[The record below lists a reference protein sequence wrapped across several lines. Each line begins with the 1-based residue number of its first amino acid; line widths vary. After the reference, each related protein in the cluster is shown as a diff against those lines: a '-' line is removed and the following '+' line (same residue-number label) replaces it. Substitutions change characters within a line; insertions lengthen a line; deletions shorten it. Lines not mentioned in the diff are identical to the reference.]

1 MGVINFEKQKLIKL
15 IDVAAG
21 RKKADLVLKNAKI
34 VDVFQAKIL
43 TGDIAISDGYIAGIG
58 ESYQGVEERNYTGK
72 YVAPGFIEA
81 HIHIESSYVSPEEF
95 SRVFIPRGTTTILA
109 DPHEIV
115 NVAGLKG
122 LDYMVNAAK
131 NAKMDVRYMMP
142 PCVPATNFETSG
154 ADLYADD
161 MEDALKTGEVDGL
174 AELMNFP
181 GVINADDKMIDEILM
196 AKKYGARIDGH
207 APQVVGKDLNAYI
220 AAGPANDHEC
230 STLEEAEE
238 RLARGMYLLLREG
251 SVTQDLRKLLPIV
264 NTANSRRC
272 LLSGDDV
279 QAKTAINKGH
289 LDNSIRICIDEG
301 LNPITAIQMAT
312 LNPAEYCGLNDRGA
326 IAPGRRADMVVFESL
341 EDFAV
346 EETYILGEKLSQ
358 GNEYLGEV
366 NYYPID
372 SVESSMHVK
381 DFTREK
387 LQLHLNSD
395 KVRAIGVVPG
405 EVLTTEEHVT
415 VRRDG
420 DDNFVYN
427 DQEDVTKIVVVER
440 HHNTGNVNVNLLS
453 GYGIK
458 AGAIAISIGH
468 DSHNIIATGTNDD
481 DIFMAVNELIK
492 QEGGAVVVKDEKVI
506 SRMELK
512 IAGLMCNLPA
522 EKMIAQQ
529 DALDEAVHEELG
541 VPDNVNPVMTLS
553 FMPLAVIPKLKITD
567 KGLVDVE
574 KNAFVSNELD

>member
-1 MGVINFEKQKLIKL
+1 MEKQKLIKL

-58 ESYQGVEERNYTGK
+58 GSYQGVEERNYTGK

-131 NAKMDVRYMMP
+131 NAKMDIRYMMP

-326 IAPGRRADMVVFESL
+326 IAPGRRADIVVFESL

-358 GNEYLGEV
+358 GNKYLGEV

-381 DFTREK
+381 DFTRKK

-395 KVRAIGVVPG
+395 KVRVIGVVPG

-415 VRRDG
+415 VKRDG
-420 DDNFVYN
+420 DGNFVYN

>member
-1 MGVINFEKQKLIKL
+1 MEKQKLIKL

-43 TGDIAISDGYIAGIG
+43 IGDIAISDGYIAGIG
-58 ESYQGVEERNYTGK
+58 GSYQGVEERNYTGK

-131 NAKMDVRYMMP
+131 NAKMDIRYMMP

-346 EETYILGEKLSQ
+346 EETYTLGEKLSQ
-358 GNEYLGEV
+358 GNKYLGEV

-415 VRRDG
+415 VKRDG
-420 DDNFVYN
+420 DGNFVYN

-529 DALDEAVHEELG
+529 DALDEAVHEELS

>member
-1 MGVINFEKQKLIKL
+1 MEKQKLIKL

-43 TGDIAISDGYIAGIG
+43 IGDIAISDGYIAGIG
-58 ESYQGVEERNYTGK
+58 GSYQGVEERNYTGK

-131 NAKMDVRYMMP
+131 NAKMDIRYMMP

-358 GNEYLGEV
+358 GNKYLGEV

-415 VRRDG
+415 VKRDG
-420 DDNFVYN
+420 DGNFVYN
-427 DQEDVTKIVVVER
+427 DQEDVTKIVVER

>member
-1 MGVINFEKQKLIKL
+1 MEKQKLIKL

-43 TGDIAISDGYIAGIG
+43 IGDIAISDGYIAGIG
-58 ESYQGVEERNYTGK
+58 GSYQGVEERNYTGK

-131 NAKMDVRYMMP
+131 NAKMDIRYMMP

-358 GNEYLGEV
+358 GNKYLGEV

-415 VRRDG
+415 VKRDG
-420 DDNFVYN
+420 DGNFVYN

-440 HHNTGNVNVNLLS
+440 HHNTGNENVNLLS

>member
-1 MGVINFEKQKLIKL
+1 MEKQKLIKL
-15 IDVAAG
+15 IDIAAG

-43 TGDIAISDGYIAGIG
+43 IGDIAISDGYIAGIG
-58 ESYQGVEERNYTGK
+58 GSYQGVEERNYTGK

-131 NAKMDVRYMMP
+131 NAKMDIRYMMP

-326 IAPGRRADMVVFESL
+326 IAPGRRADMVIFESL

-358 GNEYLGEV
+358 GNKYLGEV

-420 DDNFVYN
+420 DGNFVYN

>member
-1 MGVINFEKQKLIKL
+1 MEKQKLIKL

-43 TGDIAISDGYIAGIG
+43 IGDIAISDGYIAGIG
-58 ESYQGVEERNYTGK
+58 GSYQGVEERNYTGK

-131 NAKMDVRYMMP
+131 NAKMDIRYMMP

-154 ADLYADD
+154 ANLYADD

-358 GNEYLGEV
+358 GNKYLGEV

-405 EVLTTEEHVT
+405 EVLTTEKHVT
-415 VRRDG
+415 VKRDG
-420 DDNFVYN
+420 DGNFVYN

>member
-1 MGVINFEKQKLIKL
+1 MEKQKLIKL

-43 TGDIAISDGYIAGIG
+43 IGDIAISDGYIAGIG
-58 ESYQGVEERNYTGK
+58 GSYQGVEERNYTGK

-131 NAKMDVRYMMP
+131 NAKMDIRYVMP

-358 GNEYLGEV
+358 GNKYLGEI

-381 DFTREK
+381 DFTRKK

-415 VRRDG
+415 VKRDG
-420 DDNFVYN
+420 DGNFVYN

>member
-1 MGVINFEKQKLIKL
+1 MEKQKLIKL

-34 VDVFQAKIL
+34 VDVFQTKIL
-43 TGDIAISDGYIAGIG
+43 VGDIAISDGYIAGIG
-58 ESYQGVEERNYTGK
+58 GSYQGVEERNYTGK

-131 NAKMDVRYMMP
+131 NAKMDIRYMMP

-220 AAGPANDHEC
+220 AAGPADDHEC

-420 DDNFVYN
+420 GGNFVYN

>member
-1 MGVINFEKQKLIKL
+1 MEKQKLIKL

-43 TGDIAISDGYIAGIG
+43 IGDIAISDGYIAGIG
-58 ESYQGVEERNYTGK
+58 GSYQGVEERNYTGK

-131 NAKMDVRYMMP
+131 NAKMDIRYMMP

-420 DDNFVYN
+420 DGNFVYN

-453 GYGIK
+453 GYGVK

-574 KNAFVSNELD
+574 KNAFVSNELN

>member
-1 MGVINFEKQKLIKL
+1 MEKQKLIKL

-43 TGDIAISDGYIAGIG
+43 IGDIAISDGYIAGIG
-58 ESYQGVEERNYTGK
+58 GSYQGVEERNYTGK

-131 NAKMDVRYMMP
+131 NAKMDIRYMMP

-415 VRRDG
+415 VKRDSNG
-420 DDNFVYN
+420 NFVYN

>member
-1 MGVINFEKQKLIKL
+1 MEKQKLIKL
-15 IDVAAG
+15 IDIAAG

-43 TGDIAISDGYIAGIG
+43 IGDIAISDGYIAGIG
-58 ESYQGVEERNYTGK
+58 GSYQGVEERNYTGK

-131 NAKMDVRYMMP
+131 NAKMDIRYMMP

-420 DDNFVYN
+420 DGNFVYN

>member
-1 MGVINFEKQKLIKL
+1 MEKQKLIKL

-43 TGDIAISDGYIAGIG
+43 IGDIAISDGYIAGIG
-58 ESYQGVEERNYTGK
+58 GSYQGVEERNYTGK

-131 NAKMDVRYMMP
+131 NAKMDIRYMMP

-358 GNEYLGEV
+358 GNKYLGEV

-415 VRRDG
+415 VKRDG
-420 DDNFVYN
+420 DGNFVYN

-481 DIFMAVNELIK
+481 DIFMDVNELIK

>member
-1 MGVINFEKQKLIKL
+1 MEKQKLIKL

-43 TGDIAISDGYIAGIG
+43 IGDIAISDGYIAGIG
-58 ESYQGVEERNYTGK
+58 GSYQGVEERNYTGK

-122 LDYMVNAAK
+122 LDYMVNAAR
-131 NAKMDVRYMMP
+131 NAKMDIRYMMP

-301 LNPITAIQMAT
+301 LNPITAIQMVT

-341 EDFAV
+341 EDFTV

-358 GNEYLGEV
+358 GNKYLGEV

-420 DDNFVYN
+420 DGNFVYN

>member
-1 MGVINFEKQKLIKL
+1 MEKQKLIKL

-58 ESYQGVEERNYTGK
+58 GSYQGVEERNYTGK

-131 NAKMDVRYMMP
+131 NAKMDIRYMMP
-142 PCVPATNFETSG
+142 PCVPATDFETSG
-154 ADLYADD
+154 ANLYADD

-174 AELMNFP
+174 AELMNFS

-420 DDNFVYN
+420 DGNFVYN

>member
-1 MGVINFEKQKLIKL
+1 MEKQKLIKL

-43 TGDIAISDGYIAGIG
+43 IGDIAISDGYIAGIG
-58 ESYQGVEERNYTGK
+58 GSYQGVEERNYTGK

-131 NAKMDVRYMMP
+131 NAKMDIRYMMP

-161 MEDALKTGEVDGL
+161 MEDALKTGKVDGL

-220 AAGPANDHEC
+220 AAGPADDHEC

-420 DDNFVYN
+420 DGNFVYN

>member
-1 MGVINFEKQKLIKL
+1 MEKQKLIKL

-43 TGDIAISDGYIAGIG
+43 IGDIAISDGYIAGIG
-58 ESYQGVEERNYTGK
+58 GSYQGVEERNYTGK

-131 NAKMDVRYMMP
+131 NAKMDIRYMIP

-161 MEDALKTGEVDGL
+161 MEDALKTGKVDGL

-420 DDNFVYN
+420 DGNFVYN

>member
-1 MGVINFEKQKLIKL
+1 MEKQKLIKL

-43 TGDIAISDGYIAGIG
+43 IGDIAISDGYIAGICG
-58 ESYQGVEERNYTGK
+58 SYQGVEERNYTGK

-131 NAKMDVRYMMP
+131 NAKMDIRYMMP

-230 STLEEAEE
+230 SILEEAEE

-301 LNPITAIQMAT
+301 LNPLTAIQMAT

-358 GNEYLGEV
+358 GNEYLSEV

-405 EVLTTEEHVT
+405 EVLTTEDHVT
-415 VRRDG
+415 VKRDG
-420 DDNFVYN
+420 DGNFVYN

>member
-1 MGVINFEKQKLIKL
+1 MEKQKLIKL

-43 TGDIAISDGYIAGIG
+43 IGDIAISDGYIAGIG
-58 ESYQGVEERNYTGK
+58 GSYQGVEERNYTGK

-131 NAKMDVRYMMP
+131 NAKMDIRYMMP

-358 GNEYLGEV
+358 GNKYLGEV

-395 KVRAIGVVPG
+395 KVRAIRVVPG

-415 VRRDG
+415 VKRDG
-420 DDNFVYN
+420 DGNFVYN

>member
-1 MGVINFEKQKLIKL
+1 MEKQKLIKL

-207 APQVVGKDLNAYI
+207 APQVVGKGLNAYI

-230 STLEEAEE
+230 STLEKAEE

>member
-1 MGVINFEKQKLIKL
+1 MEKQKLIKL

-43 TGDIAISDGYIAGIG
+43 TGDIAISDGYIAGISG
-58 ESYQGVEERNYTGK
+58 SYQGVEERNYTGK

-131 NAKMDVRYMMP
+131 NAKMDIRYMMP
-142 PCVPATNFETSG
+142 PCVPATDFETSG
-154 ADLYADD
+154 ANLYADD

-358 GNEYLGEV
+358 GNKYLGEV

-415 VRRDG
+415 VKRDG
-420 DDNFVYN
+420 DGNFVYN

>member
-1 MGVINFEKQKLIKL
+1 MEKQKLIKL

-43 TGDIAISDGYIAGIG
+43 IGDIAISDGYIAGIG
-58 ESYQGVEERNYTGK
+58 GSYQGVEERNYTGK

-131 NAKMDVRYMMP
+131 NAKMDIRYMMP

-279 QAKTAINKGH
+279 QAKTVINKGH

-358 GNEYLGEV
+358 GNKYLGEV

-415 VRRDG
+415 VKRDG
-420 DDNFVYN
+420 DGNFVYN

>member
-1 MGVINFEKQKLIKL
+1 MEKQKLIKL

-43 TGDIAISDGYIAGIG
+43 IGDIAISDGYIAGIG
-58 ESYQGVEERNYTGK
+58 GSYQGVEERNYTGK

-131 NAKMDVRYMMP
+131 NAKMDIRYMMP

-312 LNPAEYCGLNDRGA
+312 LNPAEYCSLNDRGA

-358 GNEYLGEV
+358 GNKYLGEV

-381 DFTREK
+381 DFTRKK

-415 VRRDG
+415 VKRDG
-420 DDNFVYN
+420 DGNFVYN

>member
-1 MGVINFEKQKLIKL
+1 MEKQKLIKL

-43 TGDIAISDGYIAGIG
+43 IGDIAISDGYIAGIG
-58 ESYQGVEERNYTGK
+58 GSYQGVEERNYTGK

-131 NAKMDVRYMMP
+131 NAKMDIRYMMP

-358 GNEYLGEV
+358 GNEYLSEV

-415 VRRDG
+415 VKRDG
-420 DDNFVYN
+420 DGNFVYN

>member
-1 MGVINFEKQKLIKL
+1 MEKQKLIKL

-34 VDVFQAKIL
+34 VDVFQVKIL
-43 TGDIAISDGYIAGIG
+43 IGDIAISDGYIAGIG
-58 ESYQGVEERNYTGK
+58 GSYQGVEERNYTGK

-131 NAKMDVRYMMP
+131 NAKMDIRYMMP
-142 PCVPATNFETSG
+142 PCIPATNFETSG

-312 LNPAEYCGLNDRGA
+312 LNPAEYCSLNDRGA

-358 GNEYLGEV
+358 GNKYLGEV

-405 EVLTTEEHVT
+405 EVLTTEKHVT
-415 VRRDG
+415 VKRDG
-420 DDNFVYN
+420 DGNFVYN

>member
-1 MGVINFEKQKLIKL
+1 MEKQKLIKL

-43 TGDIAISDGYIAGIG
+43 IGDIAISDGYIAGIG
-58 ESYQGVEERNYTGK
+58 GSYQGVEERNYTGK

-131 NAKMDVRYMMP
+131 NAKMDIRYMMP

-220 AAGPANDHEC
+220 AAGPADDHEC

-358 GNEYLGEV
+358 GNKYLGEV

-381 DFTREK
+381 DFTRKK

-415 VRRDG
+415 VKRDG
-420 DDNFVYN
+420 DGNFVYN

-553 FMPLAVIPKLKITD
+553 FIPLAVIPKLKITD

>member
-1 MGVINFEKQKLIKL
+1 MEKQKLIKL

-43 TGDIAISDGYIAGIG
+43 IGDIAISDGYIAGIG
-58 ESYQGVEERNYTGK
+58 GSYQGVEERNYTGK

-131 NAKMDVRYMMP
+131 NAKMDIRYMMP

-196 AKKYGARIDGH
+196 TKKYGARIDGH

-358 GNEYLGEV
+358 GNKYLGEV

-415 VRRDG
+415 VKRDG
-420 DDNFVYN
+420 DGNFVYN

>member
-1 MGVINFEKQKLIKL
+1 MEKQKLIKL

-43 TGDIAISDGYIAGIG
+43 IGDIAISDGYIAGIG
-58 ESYQGVEERNYTGK
+58 GSYQGVEERNYTGK

-131 NAKMDVRYMMP
+131 NAKMDIRYMMP

-154 ADLYADD
+154 ADLYAND

-358 GNEYLGEV
+358 GNKYLGEV

-381 DFTREK
+381 DFTRKK

-415 VRRDG
+415 VKRDSDG
-420 DDNFVYN
+420 NFVYN

>member
-1 MGVINFEKQKLIKL
+1 MLSILEKRKLIKL

-43 TGDIAISDGYIAGIG
+43 IGDIAISDGYIAGIG
-58 ESYQGVEERNYTGK
+58 GSYQGVEERNYTGK

-131 NAKMDVRYMMP
+131 NAKMDIRYMMP

-196 AKKYGARIDGH
+196 AKKYDARIDGH

-301 LNPITAIQMAT
+301 LNPITAIQMVT

-341 EDFAV
+341 EDFTV

-358 GNEYLGEV
+358 GNKYLGEV

-415 VRRDG
+415 VKRDG
-420 DDNFVYN
+420 DGNFVYN

>member
-1 MGVINFEKQKLIKL
+1 MEKQKLIKL

-161 MEDALKTGEVDGL
+161 MEDALKTGEVVDGL

>member
-1 MGVINFEKQKLIKL
+1 MEKQKLIKL

-43 TGDIAISDGYIAGIG
+43 IGDIAISDGYIAGIG
-58 ESYQGVEERNYTGK
+58 GSYQGVEERNYTGK

-131 NAKMDVRYMMP
+131 NAKMDIRYMMP

-279 QAKTAINKGH
+279 QAKTVINKGH

-415 VRRDG
+415 VKRDG
-420 DDNFVYN
+420 DGNFVYN
-427 DQEDVTKIVVVER
+427 DHEDVTKIVVVER

>member
-1 MGVINFEKQKLIKL
+1 MEKQKLIKL

-43 TGDIAISDGYIAGIG
+43 IGDIAISDGYIAGIG
-58 ESYQGVEERNYTGK
+58 GSYQGVEERNYTGK

-131 NAKMDVRYMMP
+131 NAKMDIRYMMP

-420 DDNFVYN
+420 GGNFVYN

-440 HHNTGNVNVNLLS
+440 HHNTGNVNVNLVS

>member
-1 MGVINFEKQKLIKL
+1 MEKPKLIKL

-43 TGDIAISDGYIAGIG
+43 IGDIAISDGYIAGIG
-58 ESYQGVEERNYTGK
+58 GSYQGVEERNYTGK

-131 NAKMDVRYMMP
+131 NAKMDIRYMMP

-207 APQVVGKDLNAYI
+207 APQVVGKNLNAYI

-358 GNEYLGEV
+358 GNKYLGEV

-381 DFTREK
+381 DFTRKK

-415 VRRDG
+415 VKRDG

>member
-1 MGVINFEKQKLIKL
+1 MEKQKLIKL

-43 TGDIAISDGYIAGIG
+43 IGDIAISDGYIAGIG
-58 ESYQGVEERNYTGK
+58 GSYQGVEERNYTGK

-131 NAKMDVRYMMP
+131 NAKMDIRYMMP

-358 GNEYLGEV
+358 GNKYLGEV

-381 DFTREK
+381 DFTRKK

-415 VRRDG
+415 VKRDSDG
-420 DDNFVYN
+420 NFVYN

>member
-1 MGVINFEKQKLIKL
+1 MEKQKLIKL

-58 ESYQGVEERNYTGK
+58 GSYQGVEECNYTGK

-131 NAKMDVRYMMP
+131 NAKMDIRYMMP

-358 GNEYLGEV
+358 GNKYLGEV

-415 VRRDG
+415 VKRDG
-420 DDNFVYN
+420 DGNFVYN

-512 IAGLMCNLPA
+512 IAGLMCNLSA

-553 FMPLAVIPKLKITD
+553 FMTLAVIPKLKITD

>member
-1 MGVINFEKQKLIKL
+1 MEKQKLIKL

-43 TGDIAISDGYIAGIG
+43 IGDIAISDGYIAGIG
-58 ESYQGVEERNYTGK
+58 GSYQGVEERNYTGK

-131 NAKMDVRYMMP
+131 NAKMDIRYMMP

-161 MEDALKTGEVDGL
+161 MEDALKTGKVDGL

-358 GNEYLGEV
+358 GNKYLGEV

-381 DFTREK
+381 DFTRKK

-420 DDNFVYN
+420 DGNFVYN

-529 DALDEAVHEELG
+529 DALDETVHEELG

-553 FMPLAVIPKLKITD
+553 FIPLAVIPKLKITD

>member
-1 MGVINFEKQKLIKL
+1 MEKQKLIKL

-131 NAKMDVRYMMP
+131 NAKMDIRYMMP

-181 GVINADDKMIDEILM
+181 GVINAEDKMIDEILM

-279 QAKTAINKGH
+279 QAKTVINKGH

-312 LNPAEYCGLNDRGA
+312 LNPAEYCGLDDRGA

-358 GNEYLGEV
+358 GNKYLGKV

-415 VRRDG
+415 VKRDG
-420 DDNFVYN
+420 DGNFVYN

-553 FMPLAVIPKLKITD
+553 FIPLAVIPKLKITD

>member
-1 MGVINFEKQKLIKL
+1 MEKQKLIKL

-43 TGDIAISDGYIAGIG
+43 IGDIAISDGYIAGIG
-58 ESYQGVEERNYTGK
+58 GSYQGVEERNYTGK

-131 NAKMDVRYMMP
+131 NAKMDIRYMMP

-181 GVINADDKMIDEILM
+181 GVINADDKMIDKILM

-312 LNPAEYCGLNDRGA
+312 LNPAEYCSLNDRGA

-358 GNEYLGEV
+358 GNKYLGEV

-420 DDNFVYN
+420 GGNFVYN

>member
-1 MGVINFEKQKLIKL
+1 MEKQKLIKL

-43 TGDIAISDGYIAGIG
+43 IGDIAISDGYIAGIG
-58 ESYQGVEERNYTGK
+58 GSYQGVEERNYTGK

-131 NAKMDVRYMMP
+131 NAKMDIRYMMP

-196 AKKYGARIDGH
+196 AKKYGGRIDGH

-341 EDFAV
+341 EDFTV

-358 GNEYLGEV
+358 GNKYLGEV

-395 KVRAIGVVPG
+395 KVRAIRVVPG

-415 VRRDG
+415 VKRDG
-420 DDNFVYN
+420 DGNFVYN

>member
-1 MGVINFEKQKLIKL
+1 MEKQKLIKL

-43 TGDIAISDGYIAGIG
+43 IGDIAISDGYIAGIG
-58 ESYQGVEERNYTGK
+58 GSYQGVEERNYTGK

-131 NAKMDVRYMMP
+131 NAKMDIRYMMP

-358 GNEYLGEV
+358 GNKYLGEV

-420 DDNFVYN
+420 DGNFVYN

-553 FMPLAVIPKLKITD
+553 FIPLAVIPKLKITD